1 MNSRIIPNTPEKLD
15 RCFIV
20 KAAANSAMA
29 LQMAQQ
35 IWTDPEQA
43 GYELADLVGIINT
56 VSLKLKKYCEMVNFV
71 AHNHKPKEEDL

>member
-1 MNSRIIPNTPEKLD
+1 MSRVVPNTPEKLD

-20 KAAANSAMA
+20 KAATNSAMA

-43 GYELADLVGIINT
+43 GYELADLVQIINT
-56 VSLKLKKYCEMVNFV
+56 VSIKLRNYCQMVNHC
-71 AHNHKPKEEDL
+71 AHNDKPKEEDL